1 MFDGLLDFKRNRA
14 DAAQFPAHGDM
25 RPVFSTVEGEEGFFD
40 VGEQAF
46 RGGEAGEPLGNG
58 AAGDDFRHG
67 GQGVQNV
74 PPCVRL
80 AGSVALGEEDDPLA
94 GNHILR
100 AALALGVYI
109 VPPDESVPLRADGGG
124 AAYGVEHGGVA
135 LMQLSGDGAGGD
147 AGEGACGWRLGI
159 DGHPVAVPFDDVENP
174 LAERLGDGCPGE
186 HGEEVAAAEEKMRA
200 RPELSFL
207 GSPFWPSATISISCV
222 ISGVNSSAFL
232 RYRRDTISSPEYPKA
247 RASSTARIQRLFW
260 WVTGENVK
268 SLKQREAVIV
278 TPYGG
283 VEFPSRIEKG
293 RELQHRHKNGPYTFP
308 LRVLYNGWTPGP
320 NTGWIIDHSQGEK
333 HS

>member
-1 MFDGLLDFKRNRA
+1 MVFDGLLDFKRNRA

-109 VPPDESVPLRADGGG
+109 VPPDESVPLRADGSGT
-124 AAYGVEHGGVA
+124 AYGALIFSILFIYASYQCRESFKSSSVA
-135 LMQLSGDGAGGD
+135 PRS
-147 AGEGACGWRLGI
+147 
-159 DGHPVAVPFDDVENP
+159 H
-174 LAERLGDGCPGE
+174 
-186 HGEEVAAAEEKMRA
+186 
-200 RPELSFL
+200 
-207 GSPFWPSATISISCV
+207 
-222 ISGVNSSAFL
+222 
-232 RYRRDTISSPEYPKA
+232 
-247 RASSTARIQRLFW
+247 
-260 WVTGENVK
+260 
-268 SLKQREAVIV
+268 
-278 TPYGG
+278 
-283 VEFPSRIEKG
+283 
-293 RELQHRHKNGPYTFP
+293 
-308 LRVLYNGWTPGP
+308 
-320 NTGWIIDHSQGEK
+320 
-333 HS
+333 

>member
-1 MFDGLLDFKRNRA
+1 MVLDGLLDFKRNRA

-186 HGEEVAAAEEKMRA
+186 HGEEVAAAEGEDAGHDGNSRGTRIDDHAHIIGKFIFIA
-200 RPELSFL
+200 
-207 GSPFWPSATISISCV
+207 A
-222 ISGVNSSAFL
+222 VN
-232 RYRRDTISSPEYPKA
+232 IGN
-247 RASSTARIQRLFW
+247 RLF
-260 WVTGENVK
+260 G
-268 SLKQREAVIV
+268 
-278 TPYGG
+278 
-283 VEFPSRIEKG
+283 RI
-293 RELQHRHKNGPYTFP
+293 
-308 LRVLYNGWTPGP
+308 
-320 NTGWIIDHSQGEK
+320 SQGTGKFRRLEPRLVVAGDGGEGELIEAEGL
-333 HS
+333 

>member
-1 MFDGLLDFKRNRA
+1 MVLDGLLDFKRNRA

-80 AGSVALGEEDDPLA
+80 AGSVALGEEDDPFA

-100 AALALGVYI
+100 ATLALGVYI
-109 VPPDESVPLRADGGG
+109 ASPDESVPLRADGGG
-124 AAYGVEHGGVA
+124 TAYGVEHGGVA

-147 AGEGACGWRLGI
+147 AGEGTCGWRLGI
-159 DGHPVAVPFDDVENP
+159 DGTLSPYRSMTSRTQRRNAFATGVRANMARRWQP
-174 LAERLGDGCPGE
+174 RR
-186 HGEEVAAAEEKMRA
+186 EKMRA

-278 TPYGG
+278 TSLWGC
-283 VEFPSRIEKG
+283 
-293 RELQHRHKNGPYTFP
+293 
-308 LRVLYNGWTPGP
+308 
-320 NTGWIIDHSQGEK
+320 
-333 HS
+333 

>member
-1 MFDGLLDFKRNRA
+1 MVFDGLLDFKRNRA

-186 HGEEVAAAEEKMRA
+186 HGEEVAAA
-200 RPELSFL
+200 
-207 GSPFWPSATISISCV
+207 
-222 ISGVNSSAFL
+222 
-232 RYRRDTISSPEYPKA
+232 
-247 RASSTARIQRLFW
+247 
-260 WVTGENVK
+260 
-268 SLKQREAVIV
+268 
-278 TPYGG
+278 
-283 VEFPSRIEKG
+283 
-293 RELQHRHKNGPYTFP
+293 
-308 LRVLYNGWTPGP
+308 
-320 NTGWIIDHSQGEK
+320 QGEDAGTDGQIDRVEIFNHLRHIFGEFIGITFIDAPNRIFILVTK
-333 HS
+333 RAGKF